1 MRKFIG
7 SLMLCG
13 VLTAPVVMSAKD
25 HDDHRYYDRDHKDY
39 HVWNNDEDRAYRH
52 WVTEER
58 HQPYREWK
66 RANRRQQQEYWRW
79 RHEHSDW
86 R

>member
-13 VLTAPVVMSAKD
+13 VLTAPIVMSAKE
-25 HDDHRYYDRDHKDY
+25 HEVRIYDRDRRDY

-52 WVTEER
+52 WLTEER
-58 HQPYREWK
+58 REQYRDWK
-66 RANRRQQQEYWRW
+66 HAKKRQQQEYWRW
-79 RHEHSDW
+79 RHDHPDW